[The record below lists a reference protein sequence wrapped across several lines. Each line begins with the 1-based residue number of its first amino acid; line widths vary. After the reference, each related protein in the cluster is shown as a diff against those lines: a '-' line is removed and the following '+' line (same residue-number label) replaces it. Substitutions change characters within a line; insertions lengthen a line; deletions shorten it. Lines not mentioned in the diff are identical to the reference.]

1 MERDDHE
8 DIAVPTTR
16 RKIPQAG
23 AGSLL
28 RVKLS
33 VATVAV
39 QLLMSGRRPAAQW
52 RYADPPPEPTL
63 ASSSRKSLTQCVGRN
78 WPELRLESRSR
89 SVLPVA
95 GMSERPFPKRRTSN
109 PIRLGCLNMPSAVEP
124 SSDAHP
130 ALLSGGA
137 PVGVRE

>member
-28 RVKLS
+28 RVDP

-39 QLLMSGRRPAAQW
+39 QLLMSGRRPLLNG
-52 RYADPPPEPTL
+52 DT
-63 ASSSRKSLTQCVGRN
+63 
-78 WPELRLESRSR
+78 
-89 SVLPVA
+89 
-95 GMSERPFPKRRTSN
+95 
-109 PIRLGCLNMPSAVEP
+109 PIRRRNRPWRAVHEN
-124 SSDAHP
+124 
-130 ALLSGGA
+130 L
-137 PVGVRE
+137 